1 MKSLRP
7 ILLAFLLVLTFYFV
21 TTRMSGPEGP
31 SWVTRPAH
39 VELTEAA
46 GPSNYDPEEQNNIAV
61 YKKALPAVVNITSTA
76 VTYDF
81 FYGAVPQQGMGSGFV
96 IDTEG
101 HILTNY
107 HVVEGARQVEVTTS
121 DKKKYKAQIIGTD
134 PVHDLAVIQIP
145 NKSVPQAEIGDS
157 KSLVVGQKVYAIG
170 NPFGLSGT
178 MTRGIISS
186 IRSLRGQR
194 GFIDE
199 AIQTD
204 AAINPGNSGGPLLNA
219 RGQVI
224 GINTM
229 ILTGGVEQ
237 SAGIGFAI
245 PINTAKAVLDD
256 LVHLGRV
263 RRPELGV
270 RTIPIGPELA
280 NQLGLAADSGLL
292 VVEVVPGSAADRA
305 GLRAGTERAYVGN
318 YPIMLGGDLLVAIE
332 GQPIAIRRCLRNLL
346 VQVGLAG
353 LGEHW
358 PAQSCP
364 SCEQPWALPIKNGAQ
379 PAPNAICPDCQALR
393 TNGGRTLSLPLVAHT
408 TRSNAAPSSKS
419 LSGSRA
425 DLISWL
431 ETLQPGAE
439 AEVSCGALTLK
450 QTRRQLADTAQALR
464 MNLSWIAAQQPGI
477 VRFRVVA
484 RGKKPLHDGALQ
496 RSRTDGYTRQAGG
509 RNDAPTSLPRVSQG
523 RRQATSSASDP
534 LLQREYYRLL
544 SWRVEGEI
552 VSIPIR
558 GRPIVEVRAAVGAA
572 MRRARRRITWEPGQ
586 PLRVRMGAIPDVRV
600 HIIGERSYGRYR

>member
-7 ILLAFLLVLTFYFV
+7 VLLAFFLVLTFYFV
-21 TTRMSGPEGP
+21 TTRMSGPNGP

-46 GPSNYDPEEQNNIAV
+46 GPSNYDAEEQNNIAV

-101 HILTNY
+101 HILTNF

-134 PVHDLAVIQIP
+134 PIHDLAVIQIP

-292 VVEVVPGSAADRA
+292 IVDIVPGSAADRA

-318 YPIMLGGDLLVAIE
+318 YPIMLGGDLVVAIE
-332 GQPIAIRRCLRNLL
+332 GQPIED
-346 VQVGLAG
+346 Q
-353 LGEHW
+353 
-358 PAQSCP
+358 Q
-364 SCEQPWALPIKNGAQ
+364 
-379 PAPNAICPDCQALR
+379 D
-393 TNGGRTLSLPLVAHT
+393 LSHVMQNH
-408 TRSNAAPSSKS
+408 RS
-419 LSGSRA
+419 G
-425 DLISWL
+425 
-431 ETLQPGAE
+431 
-439 AEVSCGALTLK
+439 
-450 QTRRQLADTAQALR
+450 DTVTVT
-464 MNLSWIAAQQPGI
+464 IY
-477 VRFRVVA
+477 
-484 RGKKPLHDGALQ
+484 RGKKRMDIKVVL
-496 RSRTDGYTRQAGG
+496 
-509 RNDAPTSLPRVSQG
+509 
-523 RRQATSSASDP
+523 
-534 LLQREYYRLL
+534 
-544 SWRVEGEI
+544 GEARI
-552 VSIPIR
+552 V
-558 GRPIVEVRAAVGAA
+558 A
-572 MRRARRRITWEPGQ
+572 
-586 PLRVRMGAIPDVRV
+586 
-600 HIIGERSYGRYR
+600 

>member
-7 ILLAFLLVLTFYFV
+7 VLLAFLLVLTFYFV
-21 TTRMSGPEGP
+21 TTRMAGPDGP
-31 SWVTRPAH
+31 SWVTRPSH

-76 VTYDF
+76 VAYDF

-101 HILTNY
+101 HILTNF

-145 NKSVPQAEIGDS
+145 NKAVPQAEIGDS

-186 IRSLRGQR
+186 IRSLKGQR

-292 VVEVVPGSAADRA
+292 VVDVVPGSAAERA

-318 YPIMLGGDLLVAIE
+318 YPIMIGGDLLVAIE
-332 GQPIAIRRCLRNLL
+332 GQPLED
-346 VQVGLAG
+346 Q
-353 LGEHW
+353 
-358 PAQSCP
+358 Q
-364 SCEQPWALPIKNGAQ
+364 
-379 PAPNAICPDCQALR
+379 D
-393 TNGGRTLSLPLVAHT
+393 LSHVMQNH
-408 TRSNAAPSSKS
+408 RS
-419 LSGSRA
+419 G
-425 DLISWL
+425 
-431 ETLQPGAE
+431 
-439 AEVSCGALTLK
+439 
-450 QTRRQLADTAQALR
+450 DTVTVT
-464 MNLSWIAAQQPGI
+464 IY
-477 VRFRVVA
+477 
-484 RGKKPLHDGALQ
+484 RGKKRMDIKVVL
-496 RSRTDGYTRQAGG
+496 
-509 RNDAPTSLPRVSQG
+509 
-523 RRQATSSASDP
+523 
-534 LLQREYYRLL
+534 
-544 SWRVEGEI
+544 GEA
-552 VSIPIR
+552 R
-558 GRPIVEVRAAVGAA
+558 GVA
-572 MRRARRRITWEPGQ
+572 
-586 PLRVRMGAIPDVRV
+586 
-600 HIIGERSYGRYR
+600 